1 MIENWVFLIY
11 KELYL
16 PIFCTKATHPRTKTY
31 IFFITLVWAQ
41 SEVNFNFDFISVFKT
56 LKNKIE
62 IVNIFI
68 LRKQKLW
75 YTNQRVT
82 SYELISLR
90 VVFIAQV
97 TSYKLFLLHELRV
110 IFCIRVTSN
119 YLWHELRYFFIARVT
134 GYWLLHELRV
144 TVYCTSYELLCAYEL
159 RVLFK

>member
-97 TSYKLFLLHELRV
+97 
-110 IFCIRVTSN
+110 RVTS
-119 YLWHELRYFFIARVT
+119 YF
-134 GYWLLHELRV
+134 
-144 TVYCTSYELLCAYEL
+144 YCTSYELLFAYEL
-159 RVLFK
+159 RVTIYCTSYDIFLLHELQVIDYCTSYELLFIAPVTSYFVRTSYG